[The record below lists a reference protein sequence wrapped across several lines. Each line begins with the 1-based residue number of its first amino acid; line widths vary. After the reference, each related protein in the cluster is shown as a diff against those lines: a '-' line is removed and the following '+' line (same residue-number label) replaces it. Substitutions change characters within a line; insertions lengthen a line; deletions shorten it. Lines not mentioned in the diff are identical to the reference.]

1 MAICA
6 RMQGRSAIIGAQAA
20 SAQRSH
26 WRQIVRIKITH
37 TQTETHSEQAMN
49 KDQVKG
55 RIKETEGKIKA
66 AAGKLVGNKYLEA
79 KGIMQQ
85 TEGEMQT
92 KYGDL
97 KSDLKRGG

>member
-1 MAICA
+1 M
-6 RMQGRSAIIGAQAA
+6 
-20 SAQRSH
+20 
-26 WRQIVRIKITH
+26 
-37 TQTETHSEQAMN
+37 
-49 KDQVKG
+49 KG

-79 KGIMQQ
+79 KGVMQQ
-85 TEGEMQT
+85 TEEEMQT